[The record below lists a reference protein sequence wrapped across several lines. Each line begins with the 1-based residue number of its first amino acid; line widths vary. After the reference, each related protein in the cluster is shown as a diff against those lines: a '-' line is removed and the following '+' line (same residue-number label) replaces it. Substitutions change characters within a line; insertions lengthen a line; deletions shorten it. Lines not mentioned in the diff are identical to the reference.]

1 MGDTDLIEEL
11 IEYSFRTAE
20 AEKMIDI
27 IRRLIQRETADGG
40 TYMSVKPI
48 MDVLGLEVKH
58 GD

>member
-1 MGDTDLIEEL
+1 MESTNLIEEL

-40 TYMSVKPI
+40 TYMNVKPI
-48 MDVLGLEVKH
+48 MDVLGLEAKH